1 MFSTTR
7 RRSARGQKRGTALAA
22 LFLLFLV
29 PACSS
34 VGTGGGSA
42 GETDTAAVAAAE
54 ERLAPLVVPVEETRI
69 EVDAPLTSRPPA
81 GKRVDVIRYNNSA
94 AALYDQPMK
103 EAGAALSWDVNIAA
117 VDATDPQSI
126 PNAMIRAVSQNA
138 DYIVVT
144 SSDLQAAGVGMEA
157 AKKAGIPVFFGAGV
171 GEPQGEVNGLYGN
184 TQSESLRDAIFGLTD
199 KMIIESGGNGSAL
212 LVNAPD
218 FPQLAPL
225 GDQTKEYVAEH
236 CSGCSLDVLNIP
248 ASDLGGDVAS
258 SIVAK
263 VRQNPAIK
271 YVIIS
276 FATLSIGL
284 APALQAAGLDDVTV
298 YLSGAEAAEVELIRN
313 GTYAAGSLYPINN
326 YPWLLFDQIAR
337 FSVGMD
343 TLQKEHAALG
353 MQIWTT
359 ESVPDGA
366 TSWDP
371 PNYQEQYKKL
381 WQVS

>member
-1 MFSTTR
+1 M
-7 RRSARGQKRGTALAA
+7 
-22 LFLLFLV
+22 FLV

-263 VRQNPAIK
+263 VRQNPTIK